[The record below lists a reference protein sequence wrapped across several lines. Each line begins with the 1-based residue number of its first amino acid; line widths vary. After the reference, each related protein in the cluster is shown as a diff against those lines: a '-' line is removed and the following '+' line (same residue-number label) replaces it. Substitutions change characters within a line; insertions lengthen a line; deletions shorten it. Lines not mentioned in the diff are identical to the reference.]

1 MHPVEFKDNGLHAV
15 YRPFWAE
22 MPHTDIFLAFTPNLF
37 HQIHKGV
44 FKDHLVKWCV
54 KIIEEEEM
62 DTHFKAIPDYPGL
75 WHFKKVY

>member
-1 MHPVEFKDNGLHAV
+1 
-15 YRPFWAE
+15 PFWAE

-75 WHFKKVY
+75 WHFK